1 MAILQIFD
9 DITENTLSVF
19 SDFCAGLKDEE
30 SALIE
35 ICSHGG
41 LVFYSNAIF
50 QKMQEAQK
58 RSCFFTAKIYG
69 IAASSAADIALACDR
84 VEMAKTS
91 AIMIH
96 SAFRP
101 DGDQDEGITIA
112 NEAQLSVIK
121 KRIPEY
127 DMESLKDD
135 QWFRADEALEIG
147 LIDAIF
153 DDAYSEQS
161 KIAAKLLNTF
171 IEGGLIM
178 ANNSK
183 IKAKSNAKAEEIK
196 KEEVIEEEKAEEIVE
211 EEKKEEVEEIKEDRE
226 PSNEDLF
233 ERIAERLEEV
243 AKDLDDVKERLRK
256 LEGGEVQAECGND
269 EKENSRMKAVYDRI
283 QAICKP
289 AQPKAI
295 KPIQADPKEELDRYK
310 AKYGNMNFD
319 SYINRD

>member
-1 MAILQIFD
+1 MSKSFYIIE
-9 DITENTLSVF
+9 DITNETALRFAKFQETLQADDEVDLYLTSYGGDIF
-19 SDFCAGLKDEE
+19 SG
-30 SALIE
+30 S
-35 ICSHGG
+35 
-41 LVFYSNAIF
+41 AIF
-50 QKMQEAQK
+50 QMLQGWQK
-58 RSCFFTAKIYG
+58 QGVVFNALIYG
-69 IAASSAADIALACDR
+69 LCASAASDIALACDS
-84 VEMAKTS
+84 VGIAETG

-96 SAFRP
+96 SAWRA
-101 DGDQDEGITIA
+101 DGETDRGIEIA
-112 NEAQLSVIK
+112 NDAQLSVIK
-121 KRIPEY
+121 KRVPEY
-127 DMESLKDD
+127 DDDALKEDR
-135 QWFRADEALEIG
+135 WFTAEEARTIG
-147 LIDAIF
+147 LVDYIF
-153 DDAYSEQS
+153 DYDDSDNEVIR
-161 KIAAKLLNTF
+161 IAAKYLVNLTN
-171 IEGGLIM
+171 ENGGAIM
-178 ANNSK
+178 AKKTIS
-183 IKAKSNAKAEEIK
+183 AKAEEIK

-226 PSNEDLF
+226 PSHEDMF

>member
-1 MAILQIFD
+1 MAVLQIFD

-19 SDFCAGLKDEE
+19 SDFCAGLEDNE

-35 ICSHGG
+35 LCSHGG

-58 RSCFFTAKIYG
+58 RGCFFTAKIYG
-69 IAASSAADIALACDR
+69 IAASSAADIALACNR

-127 DMESLKDD
+127 DMESLKED

-153 DDAYSEQS
+153 DDSYSEKS
-161 KIAAKLLNTF
+161 KIAASLLNTF
-171 IEGGLIM
+171 IYGGQIM
-178 ANNSK
+178 AKKECS
-183 IKAKSNAKAEEIK
+183 AKAEEIK
-196 KEEVIEEEKAEEIVE
+196 KEELIEEEKAEEMVE
-211 EEKKEEVEEIKEDRE
+211 EVEEKKEEVKEEPEKSPSIEDIVEEIVDQLED
-226 PSNEDLF
+226 
-233 ERIAERLEEV
+233 IKKRLT
-243 AKDLDDVKERLRK
+243 K
-256 LEGGEVQAECGND
+256 LEGGEIEAECGD
-269 EKENSRMKAVYDRI
+269 KRENARMKAVYDRI
-283 QAICKP
+283 QAISKP
-289 AQPKAI
+289 CVRKEIKPVSDPKA
-295 KPIQADPKEELDRYK
+295 ELEKFKAQYK
-310 AKYGNMNFD
+310 NLDIRGLVNKD
-319 SYINRD
+319 